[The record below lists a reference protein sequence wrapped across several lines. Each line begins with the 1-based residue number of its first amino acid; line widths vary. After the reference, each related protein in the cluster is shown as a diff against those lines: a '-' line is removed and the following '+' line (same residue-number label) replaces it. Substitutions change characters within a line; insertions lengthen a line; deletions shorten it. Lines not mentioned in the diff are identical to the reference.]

1 MKRKTILTLS
11 AVALTATAAA
21 FAIPALAGGPGPWGC
36 HGMRMGGHGPMG
48 PMGMQALR
56 ENPVYKS
63 FDADGNGTV
72 TTTEAE
78 AGIAALHGKHDADGD
93 GKLSATEFEAL
104 LAEVSKGFAARPFA
118 MLDADGDKAISAEEM
133 AFPVKMMAHMRAWRD
148 AAPEDGPKP

>member
-11 AVALTATAAA
+11 AVALAAAAAA
-21 FAIPALAGGPGPWGC
+21 FAIPAVAGGPGSWGC

-48 PMGMQALR
+48 QMGLR
-56 ENPVYKS
+56 AISENPVYKA

-72 TTTEAE
+72 TAAE
-78 AGIAALHGKHDADGD
+78 AQAGVVALHGRHDGDGD

-133 AFPVKMMAHMRAWRD
+133 AFPVRMMTHMRAMRD
-148 AAPEDGPKP
+148 AAPEDGPKQ

>member
-1 MKRKTILTLS
+1 MKHKTILTLS
-11 AVALTATAAA
+11 AVAMTATAAA
-21 FAIPALAGGPGPWGC
+21 FAIPAIAGGPGSWGC

-48 PMGMQALR
+48 SMGMRALS

-72 TTTEAE
+72 TTAEAE
-78 AGIAALHGKHDADGD
+78 AGIAALHGRHDGDGD

-133 AFPVKMMAHMRAWRD
+133 AFPIKMMARMQAWRN

>member
-11 AVALTATAAA
+11 AVAVTATVAA
-21 FAIPALAGGPGPWGC
+21 FAIPAIAGGPGSWGC

-48 PMGMQALR
+48 QMGVRAMR
-56 ENPVYKS
+56 DNPLYKS
-63 FDADGNGTV
+63 FDADS
-72 TTTEAE
+72 
-78 AGIAALHGKHDADGD
+78 D

-133 AFPVKMMAHMRAWRD
+133 AFPVRMMAHMRAMRD
-148 AAPEDGPKP
+148 AAPEDAPKP